1 MVGVRSIGRAW
12 AASLVIAVIVGA
24 HASAASAATH
34 PTLAWGGNGNGQI
47 GNGKE
52 GGSAGT
58 PSEVSGLSHVIALSG
73 GTYHSLGLLSNGI
86 AMAWG
91 NDEFGQLGTTATPSN
106 VPQPV
111 SGLRGVSGISAGV
124 FHSLAVLSNGTVRAW
139 GLNSQGELGDGT
151 TEGPEHCAATQPCS
165 KVPIAVG
172 GLSAVEAV
180 SAGFDHSLALLSDG
194 TVKAWGNNGSGQLGN
209 GTTERSAVPVEV
221 KGLTEVIAIAAGN
234 DFSLAL
240 LKGGTVEAWGFNG
253 NGQLGDGKSESSDV
267 PVAVS
272 GLSGVTAISAASGG
286 THSLAL
292 LGSGTVEAW
301 GGNAFGQLGDG
312 TTEDKHV
319 PTPVSGLSGASG
331 IAAGGRHSLAVLGNG
346 TVQAWGSDELEQ
358 LGDGMTKNNPL
369 PKAVAGV
376 VGATGVAAGG
386 YHSLAFTGPAGRCT
400 SNTGTIRLSPGLS
413 GTPAMQTMKI
423 KGTLG
428 GCIGQP
434 FTQAKYAATLKT
446 ASAVSCSVLKE
457 AGAAA
462 SGAAKYK
469 WTPKAKSSTGTLGL
483 TLTEMTGAPFSGE
496 ITSGSFAP
504 RTLSGYVSESYAGA
518 ASCSTK
524 KVKGGTFSG
533 IAFIE

>member
-1 MVGVRSIGRAW
+1 MVGVRSIVRAW
-12 AASLVIAVIVGA
+12 AASLAIAVIVGA

-124 FHSLAVLSNGTVRAW
+124 FHSLAVLSNGKVMAW
-139 GLNSQGELGDGT
+139 GLNDHGELGDGT
-151 TEGPEHCAATQPCS
+151 SAGPEHCAAAQPCA
-165 KVPIAVG
+165 KVPMEVSGLGGVIAV
-172 GLSAVEAV
+172 A
-180 SAGFDHSLALLSDG
+180 AGFDHSLALLANG
-194 TVKAWGNNGSGQLGN
+194 TVMAWGNDLSGQLGN
-209 GTTERSAVPVEV
+209 LSGQSNVPVEV
-221 KGLTEVIAIAAGN
+221 KGLSGVIAIAAGTE
-234 DFSLAL
+234 FSLAL
-240 LKGGTVEAWGFNG
+240 LKDGTIEAWGYNG
-253 NGQLGDGKSESSDV
+253 NGQLGDGKTEQSAT

-272 GLSGVTAISAASGG
+272 GLSAVTAISAEGD
-286 THSLAL
+286 HSLAL
-292 LGSGTVEAW
+292 LGNGTVQAW
-301 GGNAFGQLGDG
+301 GGNFFGQLGDG

-428 GCIGQP
+428 GCTGQP
-434 FTQAKYAATLKT
+434 FTQAKYTATLKT

-524 KVKGGTFSG
+524 KVKSGTFSG